1 MFIALDLLQE
11 ILQGGI
17 IRNKGIIEVLR
28 PKDFHV
34 VSVHS
39 SCPHRGFELAASRRK
54 AL

>member
-17 IRNKGIIEVLR
+17 IGNTGIIEDLR

-34 VSVHS
+34 VSAHS
-39 SCPHRGFELAASRRK
+39 SCPHRGFELTSSRRK